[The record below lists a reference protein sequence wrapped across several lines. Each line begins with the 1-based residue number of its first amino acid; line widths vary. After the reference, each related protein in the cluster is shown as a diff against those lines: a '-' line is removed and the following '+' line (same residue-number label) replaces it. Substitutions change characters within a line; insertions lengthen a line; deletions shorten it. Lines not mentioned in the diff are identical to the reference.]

1 MTTLFLVRGSVDIP
15 IGTKLGRYEIR
26 AFIGAGGMGQVYR
39 AHDTSL
45 GRDVAIK
52 SLPPVYLSP
61 DRLRRFEQEARATS
75 ALNHPNILA
84 IFDIGT
90 FQNAPFVVSELLEG
104 QTLRERLSRGA
115 LPPRKA
121 IEYAKQIG
129 RGLGA
134 AHEKGIVHRDL
145 KPENIYLTNS
155 GHVKI
160 LDFGLAK
167 LVDPVLSEDEL
178 SQVETKHLNTEPGV
192 VLGTA
197 GYMSPEQVRGNPA
210 DPRSD
215 IFSFGAV
222 LYEMVVGVRPFRG
235 DSSVETMNAILK
247 DEPPPIPLSERG
259 VSIPLQRVI
268 NHCLEKQPQDRFQ
281 TARDLVFNLDSI
293 TDASSIDSSLSMP
306 TVASP
311 VIVHRSWIKWALPL
325 VIGVILL
332 AAGFFAGRY
341 SAVTTLPSYTRL
353 TFRHG
358 AIYTARFTSDGKGIL
373 FSATWDGN
381 PVDISYMRV
390 ESSDVQT
397 LGAPNMEM
405 LSVSPAGDMA
415 VLLNEKYLYHFT
427 NQGTLGRM
435 SIASGSPREML
446 ENVQDA
452 DWNPVDNSLAIV
464 RANNAHVQ
472 LEFPIGKKL
481 YETDGYISHVRVS
494 PKGGRV
500 AFLDHPLS
508 GDSRG
513 NVAVIDTTGQVKRL
527 TDEFT
532 DETGLAWA
540 PSGEEIWFTAS
551 KSGEA
556 AGLYAVT
563 LAGAQRIILR
573 TPVALRLHDISK
585 EGDVLIT
592 GNQESTPVTGLGPG
606 DTRERDLSWLSSVR
620 VTDLSPDGTSFIFNE
635 SGQGSGTNYSLYLR
649 KTDGSPAIR
658 LGSGHG
664 HGRSPDGKSVIS
676 ISLEPPQIVLLPI
689 GAGEAKPLERFGI
702 EQYGYGASWL
712 PDGKSIVFIGKEK
725 GHALRTYVQ
734 DIAGGPPRPISPEGI
749 YGYLVSPDGKFVVA
763 KASDEKKGL
772 YSVSGGESRDIPGV
786 DNDDRV
792 IGWADAQSL
801 YVFRDRERPLRIFKL
816 NVTNGHKELQKEIL
830 PGDLGGV
837 LGSINVLMTPNGK
850 SYVYAFTR
858 QLSDLYLVKGL
869 R

>member
-1 MTTLFLVRGSVDIP
+1 MDIP

-90 FQNAPFVVSELLEG
+90 YENAPFVVSELLEG
-104 QTLRERLSRGA
+104 QTLRERLGRGP
-115 LPPRKA
+115 LPSRKA
-121 IEYAKQIG
+121 IDYAKQVG
-129 RGLGA
+129 RGLAA

-145 KPENIYLTNS
+145 KPENIYITND

-178 SQVETKHLNTEPGV
+178 SQVETKRLQTEPGV

-197 GYMSPEQVRGNPA
+197 GYMSPEQVRGNRA

-222 LYEMVVGVRPFRG
+222 LYEMVAGVRPFRG

-247 DEPPPIPLSERG
+247 EEPPPIPVSERG
-259 VSIPLQRVI
+259 ISILLQRVI
-268 NHCLEKQPQDRFQ
+268 SHCLEKQPQDRFQ

-293 TDASSIDSSLSMP
+293 TDTSSMDSAFSIATAP
-306 TVASP
+306 AP
-311 VIVHRSWIKWALPL
+311 VITRRSWLKWAVPV
-325 VIGVILL
+325 VIGAILL
-332 AAGFFAGRY
+332 GAVFFAGRY
-341 SAVTTLPSYTRL
+341 SASTTLPSYTRL

-358 AIYTARFTSDGKGIL
+358 AIYTARFTSDGKGIF

-390 ESSDVQT
+390 ESPDVQT
-397 LGAPNMEM
+397 VGSPNMQM
-405 LSVSPAGDMA
+405 LSVSSSGDMA
-415 VLLNEKYLYHFT
+415 VLLNEKYLYHFS

-435 SIASGSPREML
+435 SLAGGSPREML

-452 DWNPVDNSLAIV
+452 DWNPVDNSLAII

-472 LEFPIGKKL
+472 LEFPIGKKI
-481 YETDGYISHVRVS
+481 YETDGYVSHVRVS
-494 PKGGRV
+494 PKGDRV

-513 NVAVIDTTGQVKRL
+513 TVAVIDAGGQMKRL

-532 DETGLAWA
+532 DENGLAWA

-551 KSGEA
+551 RSGEA

-563 LAGAQRIILR
+563 LAGNQRIILR
-573 TPVALRLHDISK
+573 TPVGLRLHDISK
-585 EGDVLIT
+585 EGDVLIS
-592 GNQESTPVTGLGPG
+592 GNQESTPVTGLAPG
-606 DTRERDLSWLSSVR
+606 DSRERDLSWLSSVR
-620 VTDLSPDGTSFIFNE
+620 ITDLSPDGRSFIFNE

-676 ISLEPPQIVLLPI
+676 ILLEPPQIVLLPI

-702 EQYGYGASWL
+702 EQYGYGATWL
-712 PDGKSIVFIGKEK
+712 ADGKSIVFIGKEK

-734 DIAGGPPRPISPEGI
+734 DIAGGPPRPITPEGI
-749 YGYLVSPDGKFVVA
+749 IGHLVSPDGKFVVGRA
-763 KASDEKKGL
+763 TDEKKGL
-772 YSVSGGESRDIPGV
+772 YAVSGSESREIQGV
-786 DNDDRV
+786 ENDDRV

-801 YVFRDRERPLRIFKL
+801 YIFRDGERPLRIFKL

-837 LGSINVLMTPNGK
+837 LGSINVLMTPDAK

>member
-1 MTTLFLVRGSVDIP
+1 MTTLFWVRGSVDIP

-104 QTLRERLSRGA
+104 QTLRERLAHGA

-145 KPENIYLTNS
+145 KPENIYLTDS

-222 LYEMVVGVRPFRG
+222 LYEMVAGVRPFRG

-247 DEPPPIPLSERG
+247 EEPAPILLSERG

-293 TDASSIDSSLSMP
+293 TDTSSIDSSLSMP
-306 TVASP
+306 TVPSP
-311 VIVHRSWIKWALPL
+311 VMVQRSWIKWVLGTVVGAVLL
-325 VIGVILL
+325 VAV
-332 AAGFFAGRY
+332 FFAGRY
-341 SAVTTLPSYTRL
+341 STSPTLPSYTRL

-358 AIYTARFTSDGKGIL
+358 AIYTARFTSDGKGIF

-381 PVDISYMRV
+381 PVEISYMRV

-397 LGAPNMEM
+397 VGAPNMQM
-405 LSVSPAGDMA
+405 LSVSASGDMA

-435 SIASGSPREML
+435 SLAGGSPREML

-481 YETDGYISHVRVS
+481 YETDGYVSHVRVS

-513 NVAVIDTTGQVKRL
+513 TVAVIDDRGQIKRL

-532 DETGLAWA
+532 DETGLAWT
-540 PSGEEIWFTAS
+540 PSGDEIWFTAS

-563 LAGAQRIILR
+563 LAGKQRIILR

-585 EGDVLIT
+585 EGDALIT

-606 DTRERDLSWLSSVR
+606 DQRERDLSWLSSVR

-689 GAGEAKPLERFGI
+689 GAGEAKPLERFGM
-702 EQYGYGASWL
+702 EQYGYGATWL

-734 DIAGGPPRPISPEGI
+734 DIAGGPPRPITPEGI

-763 KASDEKKGL
+763 KATDEKKGL
-772 YSVSGGESRDIPGV
+772 YSISGGEPRDIPGV

-816 NVTNGHKELQKEIL
+816 NVTNGHKELQREIL

-837 LGSINVLMTPNGK
+837 LGSINVLMTPDAK

>member
-1 MTTLFLVRGSVDIP
+1 MDIP

-52 SLPPVYLSP
+52 SLPPVFLSP

-84 IFDIGT
+84 IFDIGA
-90 FQNAPFVVSELLEG
+90 FENAPFVVSELLEG
-104 QTLRERLSRGA
+104 QTLRERLGQGP

-121 IEYAKQIG
+121 IDYAKQIG
-129 RGLGA
+129 RGLAA

-145 KPENIYLTNS
+145 KPENIYLTDS

-178 SQVETKHLNTEPGV
+178 SQVETKHLQTEPGV

-247 DEPPPIPLSERG
+247 EEPPPILLSERG

-268 NHCLEKQPQDRFQ
+268 THCLEKQPQDRFQ

-293 TDASSIDSSLSMP
+293 TDTSSIDSSLSMA
-306 TVASP
+306 TVPSP
-311 VIVHRSWIKWALPL
+311 VIARHSWIKW
-325 VIGVILL
+325 VIPAVVGAILL
-332 AAGFFAGRY
+332 GAVFFAGRY
-341 SAVTTLPSYTRL
+341 SASTTLPSYTRL

-358 AIYTARFTSDGKGIL
+358 AIYTARFTSDGKGIF

-397 LGAPNMEM
+397 VGSSNMQM
-405 LSVSPAGDMA
+405 LSVSPSGDMA

-435 SIASGSPREML
+435 SLAGGSPREML

-464 RANNAHVQ
+464 RATNAHVQ
-472 LEFPIGKKL
+472 LEFPLGKKL
-481 YETDGYISHVRVS
+481 YETDGYVSHVRVS
-494 PKGGRV
+494 PKGDQV

-513 NVAVIDTTGQVKRL
+513 TVAVIDAGGQVKRL

-532 DETGLAWA
+532 DESGLAWA

-563 LAGAQRIILR
+563 LAGKQRIILR

-592 GNQESTPVTGLGPG
+592 GNQESTPVTGLAPG

-649 KTDGSPAIR
+649 KTDGSAAIR

-676 ISLEPPQIVLLPI
+676 ILLDPPQIVLLPI
-689 GAGEAKPLERFGI
+689 GAGEAKPLERFGM
-702 EQYGYGASWL
+702 EQYGYGATWL

-734 DIAGGPPRPISPEGI
+734 DIAGGPPRPITPEGI
-749 YGYLVSPDGKFVVA
+749 IGHLVSPDGKFVVGRA
-763 KASDEKKGL
+763 TDEKKGL
-772 YSVSGGESRDIPGV
+772 YAVSGGASREIPGV
-786 DNDDRV
+786 ENEDRV
-792 IGWADAQSL
+792 IGWADADSL

-816 NVTNGHKELQKEIL
+816 NVSNGHKELQKEIL

-837 LGSINVLMTPNGK
+837 LGTINVLMTPDAK

-858 QLSDLYLVKGL
+858 QLSDLYLVKDL

>member
-1 MTTLFLVRGSVDIP
+1 MDIP

-52 SLPPVYLSP
+52 SLPPVFLSP

-90 FQNAPFVVSELLEG
+90 FENAPFVVSELLEG
-104 QTLRERLSRGA
+104 ETLRERLGRGPIPA
-115 LPPRKA
+115 RKA
-121 IEYAKQIG
+121 IEYAKQMG
-129 RGLGA
+129 RGLAA

-145 KPENIYLTNS
+145 KPENIYLTES

-167 LVDPVLSEDEL
+167 LVEPVLSEDEL
-178 SQVETKHLNTEPGV
+178 SQVETKHLQTEPGV

-210 DPRSD
+210 DQRSD

-222 LYEMVVGVRPFRG
+222 LYEMVVGARPFRG

-247 DEPPPIPLSERG
+247 EEPAPIPLGERG
-259 VSIPLQRVI
+259 VSIPLQRI
-268 NHCLEKQPQDRFQ
+268 ITHCLEKQPQDRFQ

-293 TDASSIDSSLSMP
+293 TDASSLDSSLSMA
-306 TVASP
+306 TVPSP
-311 VIVHRSWIKWALPL
+311 VIARRSSLKWLIPAAL
-325 VIGVILL
+325 GVILL
-332 AAGFFAGRY
+332 GAVFFAGRY
-341 SAVTTLPSYTRL
+341 SMNASLPSYTRL

-358 AIYTARFTSDGKGIL
+358 AIYTARFTSDGKGIF

-397 LGAPNMEM
+397 IGSPNTQM
-405 LSVSPAGDMA
+405 LSLSPSGDMA
-415 VLLNEKYLYHFT
+415 VLLNEKYLYHFV

-435 SIASGSPREML
+435 SLAGGTPREML

-452 DWNPVDNSLAIV
+452 DWNPVDNSLAII
-464 RANNAHVQ
+464 RATNGHVQ

-481 YETDGYISHVRVS
+481 YETDGYVSHVRVS
-494 PKGGRV
+494 PKGDFV

-513 NVAVIDTTGQVKRL
+513 TVAVIDAGGKINRL
-527 TDEFT
+527 TEEFT
-532 DETGLAWA
+532 DETGLSWS

-563 LAGAQRIILR
+563 LAGKQRIVLR
-573 TPVALRLHDISK
+573 TPVSLRLHDISK
-585 EGDVLIT
+585 DGDVLVT
-592 GNQESTPVTGLGPG
+592 GNQESTPVAGLAPG
-606 DTRERDLSWLSSVR
+606 ETRERDLSWLSSVR
-620 VTDLSPDGTSFIFNE
+620 ITDLSADGTSFIFNE

-676 ISLEPPQIVLLPI
+676 ILLDPPQIVLLPI

-702 EQYGYGASWL
+702 EQYGYGATWL

-734 DIAGGPPRPISPEGI
+734 DIAGGPPRPITPEGI
-749 YGYLVSPDGKFVVA
+749 YGHLVSPDGKYVLGRAV
-763 KASDEKKGL
+763 DEKKGL
-772 YSVSGGESRDIPGV
+772 YSVTGGESRDIPGIE
-786 DNDDRV
+786 NDDRV
-792 IGWADAQSL
+792 IGWADAQSI

-816 NVTNGHKELQKEIL
+816 NVTNGHKEPQKEIL

-837 LGSINVLMTPNGK
+837 LGSINVLMTPDAK

>member
-1 MTTLFLVRGSVDIP
+1 MDIP

-90 FQNAPFVVSELLEG
+90 FQNSPFVVSELLEG
-104 QTLRERLSRGA
+104 QTLRERLVQGA
-115 LPPRKA
+115 LAPRKA

-145 KPENIYLTNS
+145 KPENIYLTDS

-222 LYEMVVGVRPFRG
+222 LYEMVAGVRPFRG

-247 DEPPPIPLSERG
+247 EEPPPIPLSERG
-259 VSIPLQRVI
+259 ISIPLQRVI
-268 NHCLEKQPQDRFQ
+268 THCLEKHPQDRFQ

-311 VIVHRSWIKWALPL
+311 VIVRRSWIKWVLPA
-325 VIGVILL
+325 VIGAVLL
-332 AAGFFAGRY
+332 GAMFFAGRY
-341 SAVTTLPSYTRL
+341 SAGTTLPSYTRL

-358 AIYTARFTSDGKGIL
+358 AIYTARFTSDGKGIF

-397 LGAPNMEM
+397 VGAPNMQM
-405 LSVSPAGDMA
+405 LSVSPSGDMA

-435 SIASGSPREML
+435 SLAGGSPREML

-452 DWNPVDNSLAIV
+452 DWDPVDNSLAII

-481 YETDGYISHVRVS
+481 YETDGYVSHVRVS
-494 PKGGRV
+494 PKGGRI
-500 AFLDHPLS
+500 AFMDHPLS

-513 NVAVIDTTGQVKRL
+513 TVAVIDAAGQVQRL

-532 DETGLAWA
+532 DENGLAWA

-556 AGLYAVT
+556 ASLYAVT
-563 LAGAQRIILR
+563 LAGKQRVILR
-573 TPVALRLHDISK
+573 TPIGLRLHDISK
-585 EGDVLIT
+585 EGDVLIS
-592 GNQESTPVTGLGPG
+592 GNQESTPVAGLGPG

-658 LGSGHG
+658 LGNGHG

-676 ISLEPPQIVLLPI
+676 ILLDPPQIVLLPI
-689 GAGEAKPLERFGI
+689 GAGEAKSLERFDI
-702 EQYGYGASWL
+702 EQYGYGATWL
-712 PDGKSIVFIGKEK
+712 PNGKSIVFIGKEK

-734 DIAGGPPRPISPEGI
+734 DIAGGPPRPITPEGI
-749 YGYLVSPDGKFVVA
+749 IGYLVSPDGKFVVGRA
-763 KASDEKKGL
+763 TDEKKGL
-772 YSVSGGESRDIPGV
+772 YAVNGSESRDIPGA

-816 NVTNGHKELQKEIL
+816 NVANGHKELQKEIL
-830 PGDLGGV
+830 PDDLAGV
-837 LGSINVLMTPNGK
+837 LGSINVLITPDAK
-850 SYVYAFTR
+850 WYVYAFTR